1 MGFLR
6 IFAFVLFFFDAPI
19 LGCLAG
25 GGARTAGRNG
35 RCLPPLSPTPQS
47 NYAPQPGR
55 FFLSIARAQKKRKPN
70 RKRERGKPQEKAEKK
85 KKSTLNCAVPQWFG
99 GALSASKSS

>member
-25 GGARTAGRNG
+25 GGSRTAGRNG

-55 FFLSIARAQKKRKPN
+55 FFFIYRARAKKEKTKPKARTRKTPGKS
-70 RKRERGKPQEKAEKK
+70 RKEKK
-85 KKSTLNCAVPQWFG
+85 INTELRSTAVVRRRVEC
-99 GALSASKSS
+99 K